1 MNILEEFRNMTNEE
15 KQEMLKI
22 LQESEEKPEPEIRQ
36 LGEPLGPN
44 RKGPLG
50 QDLTDEQVYDRDHPL
65 TGLWPDKAYDLVQ
78 DFYGKRTRV
87 YHSKEEIEEHNRQVR
102 EEWIQNK
109 RKYAARY
116 GLQFSDEYNPPDA
129 PIRNR

>member
-1 MNILEEFRNMTNEE
+1 MNILEEIRNMTKEE
-15 KQEMLKI
+15 RQEMLKI

-36 LGEPLGPN
+36 LGEPLGQN

-65 TGLWPDKAYDLVQ
+65 TGLWPDKAFDIVQ
-78 DFYGKRTRV
+78 TFDGKKKWIN
-87 YHSKEEIEEHNRQVR
+87 HSKKEIEEHNRQIR

-109 RKYAARY
+109 RKYAARH